1 VTLQILHVEDEL
13 LNRIL
18 VKAILERAG
27 DERLRSAELR
37 EAETLAAARAQLA
50 AGPVDIVLLD
60 IQLPDGNGL
69 DLAAEIR
76 AQPAGPR
83 PILLALTAGAVGEQH
98 IGTLTGG
105 CDAVL
110 TKPYT
115 VEEFETVLA
124 EHIERRGRPVGMH

>member
-18 VKAILERAG
+18 VRAILERAG
-27 DERLRSAELR
+27 DERLRNAELR
-37 EAETLAAARAQLA
+37 EAETLATARAQLA
-50 AGPVDIVLLD
+50 AASFDIVLLD

-69 DLAAEIR
+69 DLSAEIR
-76 AQPAGPR
+76 AHPAGPR
-83 PILLALTAGAVGEQH
+83 PILLALTAGAVAEQH
-98 IGTLTGG
+98 IAALTGG

-115 VEEFETVLA
+115 VEEFETVLG
-124 EHIERRGRPVGMH
+124 EHIERRGRRVGMH